1 MKDFIK
7 LLQNYLPPYKKY
19 LYLSFLYNFLSALF
33 GVFSMVSMIPLLKI
47 LFGLE
52 EKVYEY
58 VDISSS
64 MTSMGAFASALKNNI
79 YSFITHISMKQGAGI
94 ALIYIGLFLIFMVML
109 KVGFTYL
116 SSYSIVTLRT
126 GVIRDIRDRIYK
138 KTVSLPI
145 GFFTEEK
152 KGDILARITGDVSE
166 VEASI
171 MSSLEMFFKSPII
184 ILVSVTAMVIMSW
197 QLSLFVM
204 ILFPL
209 AGSVIGRIGKSLK
222 RRSMKGQNKMGEM
235 LSTIE
240 ETLSGLRIIKAFTAE
255 ERVYGRF
262 QKENEDYR
270 KIMSKLLR
278 RRYLAHPL
286 SELMGTMVIIIVMWY
301 GGHLILNNT
310 SALKPAEFLVYLAVF
325 YSIINPAKA
334 FSQDYYSIQKGLAS
348 MERINRILETENDI
362 MEKPDALPVHSFK
375 SSIEY
380 RNVNFKYRSDYVL
393 QDVNLKVEKGKTIA
407 LVGHSGSGK
416 STLVDLLPRFYDVV
430 GGQILIDGVDIRDL
444 RINDLRDLMGMV
456 NQDPIL
462 FNDTFFNNIAFGVN
476 HATEEEVIAAA
487 RVAHAHE
494 FIVNTENGYY
504 SVIGDRGSKLSG
516 GQRQRI
522 SIARAVLKNPPVL
535 ILDEATSALD
545 TESEKLVQDAL
556 TKLMKNRT
564 SIVIAHR
571 LSTIVHSDEILVL
584 NNSRIVERG
593 THEELYALNGEYRKF
608 YNMQYLTSGTNVQ

>member
-7 LLQNYLPPYKKY
+7 LLQNYLPPYKKH

-33 GVFSMVSMIPLLKI
+33 GVFSLVSMIPLLKI

-64 MTSMGAFASALKNNI
+64 MTSMSAFGNALKNNI
-79 YSFITHISMKQGAGI
+79 YSYITHISIERGAGTT
-94 ALIYIGLFLIFMVML
+94 LIYIGLFLIIMVTL
-109 KVGFTYL
+109 KVGFAYL
-116 SSYSIVTLRT
+116 ASYSIVNLRT
-126 GVIRDIRDRIYK
+126 GIIRDIRDKIYK
-138 KTVSLPI
+138 KTVSLPV

-152 KGDILARITGDVSE
+152 KGDIMARITGDVSE

-171 MSSLEMFFKSPII
+171 MSSLDMFFKNPII

-204 ILFPL
+204 VLFPV

-222 RRSMKGQNKMGEM
+222 RRSMKGQNKMGEL

-270 KIMSKLLR
+270 KIMTKLWR
-278 RRYLAHPL
+278 RRNLAHPL
-286 SELMGTMVIIIVMWY
+286 SELMGTMLIIIVLWY

-310 SALKPAEFLVYLAVF
+310 SSLKPAEFLVYLAVF

-348 MERINRILETENDI
+348 MERINRILETESTI
-362 MEKPDALPVHSFK
+362 IEKPDALSISTFK
-375 SSIEY
+375 ESIEY
-380 RNVNFKYRSDYVL
+380 RNVNFKYRNDYVL
-393 QDVNLKVEKGKTIA
+393 QDINVRVEKGKTVA

-416 STLVDLLPRFYDVV
+416 STFVDLLPRFYDVI

-444 RINDLRDLMGMV
+444 KIADLRGLMGMV

-494 FIVNTENGYY
+494 FIANTENGYY

-522 SIARAVLKNPPVL
+522 SIARAVLKNPPLL

-571 LSTIVHSDEILVL
+571 LSTIVHCDEIFVL
-584 NNSRIVERG
+584 SNSKVVERG
-593 THEELYALNGEYRKF
+593 THEELFALNGEYRKF
-608 YNMQYLTSGTNVQ
+608 YNMQYFTSGSGVE

>member
-1 MKDFIK
+1 MKDFLK
-7 LLQNYLPPYKKY
+7 LLQRYIPPYKKY
-19 LYLSFLYNFLSALF
+19 LYRSLLYNFLSAIF
-33 GVFSMVSMIPLLKI
+33 GVFSLISMIPLLKI
-47 LFGLE
+47 LFGLS
-52 EKVYEY
+52 EKVYGY
-58 VDISSS
+58 VNLQAS
-64 MTSMGAFASALKNNI
+64 MTSFSEFANALKHNI
-79 YSFITHISMKQGAGI
+79 YAFITHVTLVNGGGT
-94 ALIYIGLFLIFMVML
+94 ALLFIGLFLIFMVLL

-116 SSYSIVTLRT
+116 ASYAIVTLRT
-126 GVIRDIRDRIYK
+126 GVIRDIRDKIYK

-171 MSSLEMFFKSPII
+171 MSSLDMFFKNPVII
-184 ILVSVTAMVIMSW
+184 VVSVTAMIIMSW
-197 QLSLFVM
+197 KLTIFVFV
-204 ILFPL
+204 LFPI
-209 AGSVIGRIGKSLK
+209 AGTVIGRIGKSLK
-222 RRSMKGQNKMGEM
+222 RRSMKGQNKMGEL
-235 LSTIE
+235 LSTVE

-255 ERVYGRF
+255 ERVYKRF
-262 QKENEDYR
+262 QRENEDYR

-301 GGHLILNNT
+301 GGHLILNKT
-310 SALKPAEFLVYLAVF
+310 SVLGPEKFLAYLAVF
-325 YSIINPAKA
+325 YSIINPTKA

-348 MERINRILETENDI
+348 MERINRILDTENDI
-362 MEKPDALPVHSFK
+362 VEKPDAIRINSFNK
-375 SSIEY
+375 SIEY
-380 RNVNFKYRSDYVL
+380 ENVHFKYKNEYVL
-393 QDVNLKVEKGKTIA
+393 QDISLKLGKGKTIA

-416 STLVDLLPRFYDVV
+416 STMVDLLPRFYDVIS
-430 GGQILIDGVDIRDL
+430 GRILIDGADIRDL
-444 RINDLRDLMGMV
+444 KIDDLRGLMGIV

-476 HATEEEVIAAA
+476 QATEEEVIAAA
-487 RVAHAHE
+487 RIAHAHE
-494 FIVNTENGYY
+494 FIENTDEGYY

-522 SIARAVLKNPPVL
+522 SIARAVLKNPPIL

-556 TKLMKNRT
+556 TKLMINRT

-571 LSTIVHSDEILVL
+571 LSTIVHADEIFVL

-593 THEELYALNGEYRKF
+593 THEELFALNGEYRKF
-608 YNMQYLTSGTNVQ
+608 YNMQYFTS

>member
-1 MKDFIK
+1 MRDFIE
-7 LLQNYLPPYKKY
+7 LLKAYIPPYKRY
-19 LYLSFLYNFLSALF
+19 LVLSLIYNFLSAVF
-33 GVFSMVSMIPLLKI
+33 GVFSLISMIPLLRI
-47 LFGLE
+47 LFGVR

-58 VDISSS
+58 VDVS
-64 MTSMGAFASALKNNI
+64 TSMNSLGSLAGAIKNNI
-79 YSFITHISMKQGAGI
+79 YAFITQISLEKGPGTV
-94 ALIYIGLFLIFMVML
+94 LIFIGLFLIFMVVL

-116 SSYSIVTLRT
+116 ASYSIVTLRT

-145 GFFTEEK
+145 GFFTEER
-152 KGDILARITGDVSE
+152 KGDIIARITGDVSE

-171 MSSLEMFFKSPII
+171 MSSLDMFFKNPVII
-184 ILVSVTAMVIMSW
+184 IVSVTAMIIMSW
-197 QLSLFVM
+197 QLTIFVF
-204 ILFPL
+204 ILFPI
-209 AGSVIGRIGKSLK
+209 AGWVIGRIGKSLK
-222 RRSMKGQNKMGEM
+222 RRSMRGQNKMGEL
-235 LSTIE
+235 LSTVE

-270 KIMSKLLR
+270 KIMGKLLR

-286 SELMGTMVIIIVMWY
+286 SELLGTMVIIVVMWY
-301 GGHLILNNT
+301 GGHLILNKT
-310 SALKPAEFLVYLAVF
+310 SLLGPEKFLAYLAIF
-325 YSIINPAKA
+325 YSIINPTKA

-362 MEKPDALPVHSFK
+362 VEKPDAKRISSFT
-375 SSIEY
+375 SQIEY
-380 RNVNFKYRSDYVL
+380 KSVYFKYKNDYVL
-393 QDVNLKVEKGKTIA
+393 QDISLNLAKGRTVA

-416 STLVDLLPRFYDVV
+416 STFVDLLPRFWDVTK
-430 GGQILIDGVDIRDL
+430 GQILIDGTDIRDFK
-444 RINDLRDLMGMV
+444 IDDLRGLMGIV

-462 FNDTFFNNIAFGVN
+462 FNDTFFNNIAFGVS
-476 HATEEEVIAAA
+476 HATEEEVITAA

-494 FIVNTENGYY
+494 FIENTEEGYY
-504 SVIGDRGSKLSG
+504 HVVGDRGSKLSG

-522 SIARAVLKNPPVL
+522 SIARAVLKNPPIL

-571 LSTIVHSDEILVL
+571 LSTIVHADEIYVL
-584 NNSRIVERG
+584 NNGYIVERG
-593 THEELYALNGEYRKF
+593 THEELFGTNGEYRKF
-608 YNMQYLTSGTNVQ
+608 YNMQHFTS

>member
-1 MKDFIK
+1 MKDFIR
-7 LLQNYLPPYKKY
+7 LLRAYIPPYKKY
-19 LYLSFLYNFLSALF
+19 LIFSFLYNFLSAIF
-33 GVFSMVSMIPLLKI
+33 GVFSLVSMIPLLKI

-58 VDISSS
+58 VDIRSS
-64 MTSMGAFASALKNNI
+64 MTSLGSLANALKHNI
-79 YSFITHISMKQGAGI
+79 YGFITHVSQVRGAGT
-94 ALIYIGLFLIFMVML
+94 ALIFIGIFLIFMVML

-116 SSYSIVTLRT
+116 ASYSIVTLRT
-126 GVIRDIRDRIYK
+126 GVIRDIRDEIYK
-138 KTVSLPI
+138 KTVSLPL

-171 MSSLEMFFKSPII
+171 MNSLDMFFKNPVI
-184 ILVSVTAMVIMSW
+184 ILVSVVAMFIMSW
-197 QLSLFVM
+197 QLTLFVFV
-204 ILFPL
+204 LFPI

-222 RRSMKGQNKMGEM
+222 RRSMKGQNKMGEL
-235 LSTIE
+235 LSTVE

-255 ERVYGRF
+255 ARVYGRF

-301 GGHLILNNT
+301 GGHLILNKT
-310 SALKPAEFLVYLAVF
+310 SILGPEQFLVYLAVF
-325 YSIINPAKA
+325 YSIINPSKA
-334 FSQDYYSIQKGLAS
+334 FSQDYYGIQKGLAS

-362 MEKPDALPVHSFK
+362 VEKPDAIGIKTFK
-375 SSIEY
+375 GSIEY
-380 RNVNFKYRSDYVL
+380 SQVHFKYRNDFVL
-393 QDVNLKVEKGKTIA
+393 QNINLKLEKGKTIA

-416 STLVDLLPRFYDVV
+416 STLVDLLPRFYDVTH
-430 GGQILIDGVDIRDL
+430 GKILIDGTDIRNFKVDDL
-444 RINDLRDLMGMV
+444 RGLMGIV

-476 HATEEEVIAAA
+476 QATEEEVIAAA

-494 FIVNTENGYY
+494 FIENTEAGYY
-504 SVIGDRGSKLSG
+504 SVVGDRGSKLSG

-522 SIARAVLKNPPVL
+522 SIARAVLKNPPIL

-571 LSTIVHSDEILVL
+571 LSTIVHADEIFVL
-584 NNSRIVERG
+584 SNGLIVERG
-593 THEELYALNGEYRKF
+593 THEELFALNGEYRKF
-608 YNMQYLTSGTNVQ
+608 YNMQYFIT

>member
-1 MKDFIK
+1 MKEFIK
-7 LLQNYLPPYKKY
+7 ILRSYLPPYKKN

-33 GVFSMVSMIPLLKI
+33 GVFSLVSMIPLLKI
-47 LFGLE
+47 LFGLQ

-58 VDISSS
+58 VDLKSS
-64 MTSMGAFASALKNNI
+64 MTSMSAFVSALKNNI
-79 YSFITHISMKQGAGI
+79 FSYITHVSQNQGPGT
-94 ALIYIGLFLIFMVML
+94 ALVYIGIFLIFMVIL

-116 SSYSIVTLRT
+116 ASYSIVTLRI
-126 GVIRDIRDRIYK
+126 GIIRDVRDRIYK

-152 KGDILARITGDVSE
+152 KGDILARITGDVTE
-166 VEASI
+166 VEVSI
-171 MSSLEMFFKSPII
+171 MSSLDMFFKNPII
-184 ILVSVTAMVIMSW
+184 ILVSVTAMIIMSW
-197 QLSLFVM
+197 QLTIFVFV
-204 ILFPL
+204 LFPV

-222 RRSMKGQNKMGEM
+222 KRSMKGQNKMGEL

-255 ERVYGRF
+255 ERIYTRF
-262 QKENEDYR
+262 QKENEEYR
-270 KIMSKLLR
+270 KIMGKLLR

-301 GGHLILNNT
+301 GGHLILTN
-310 SALKPAEFLVYLAVF
+310 SSLLKPAEFLVYLGVF

-348 MERINRILETENDI
+348 MERINRILETENNI
-362 MEKPDALPVHSFK
+362 IEKPDARPVSTFHK
-375 SSIEY
+375 SIEY
-380 RNVNFKYRSDYVL
+380 RDVFFKYRNDYVL
-393 QDVNLKVEKGKTIA
+393 QDINLVVEKGKTIA

-416 STLVDLLPRFYDVV
+416 STMVDLLPRFYDVV
-430 GGQILIDGVDIRDL
+430 SGKILIDGVDIRDL
-444 RINDLRDLMGMV
+444 KIADLRGLMGMV

-476 HATEEEVIAAA
+476 HATEEEVISAA
-487 RVAHAHE
+487 RIAHAHE
-494 FIVNTENGYY
+494 FIEATENGYY
-504 SVIGDRGSKLSG
+504 SMIGDRGSKLSG

-522 SIARAVLKNPPVL
+522 SIARAVLKNPPIL

-545 TESEKLVQDAL
+545 TESEKLVQEAL
-556 TKLMKNRT
+556 TGLMKNRT

-571 LSTIVHSDEILVL
+571 LSTIVHSDEIFVL
-584 NNSRIVERG
+584 NNSKIVERG

-608 YNMQYLTSGTNVQ
+608 YNMQFLTSGTTVG